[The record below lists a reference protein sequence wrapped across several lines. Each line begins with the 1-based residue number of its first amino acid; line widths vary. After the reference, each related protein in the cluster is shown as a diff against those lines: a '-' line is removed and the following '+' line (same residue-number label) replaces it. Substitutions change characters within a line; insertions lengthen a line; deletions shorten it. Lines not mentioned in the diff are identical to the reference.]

1 MAEVRARGVEA
12 NKRKREAKAAQKEQK
27 KQVDSQ
33 NLSKTSNHVASL
45 LEELNV
51 LADEELK

>member
-27 KQVDSQ
+27 NQVVSQ
-33 NLSKTSNHVASL
+33 NLSKTPSHVASL
-45 LEELNV
+45 LEELNI
-51 LADEELK
+51 LANEELK